1 MTRAELLAY
10 ALVLASLIA
19 AAVAVVK
26 HADAIDGPKP
36 MPTMP
41 IPTIPE
47 QARCPQ
53 WEPGLSQMTIVF
65 LGADGEIEGCV
76 RVRERSM
83 VLPRVTF

>member
-10 ALVLASLIA
+10 ACMAACPIA
-19 AAVAVVK
+19 IFATL
-26 HADAIDGPKP
+26 HYADAIDGPKP

-83 VLPRVTF
+83 VGPRVTF